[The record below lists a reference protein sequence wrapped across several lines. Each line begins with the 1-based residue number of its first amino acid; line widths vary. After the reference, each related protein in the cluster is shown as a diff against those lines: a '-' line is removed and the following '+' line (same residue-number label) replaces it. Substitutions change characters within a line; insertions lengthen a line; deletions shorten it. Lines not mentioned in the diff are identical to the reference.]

1 MNDRGNVNG
10 CCPKGCDHTMISKHH
25 CPRQQAFWSKGLF
38 QSLQQEMYKT
48 NLEFLKPTIEEA
60 IN

>member
-1 MNDRGNVNG
+1 MTKEVPMDVVPRGVWSHYDLYIPF
-10 CCPKGCDHTMISKHH
+10 PKRAG
-25 CPRQQAFWSKGLF
+25 FWRKGLF

-60 IN
+60 INY